1 MGCGCKK
8 KKKSSAQNQVKESVT
23 NTQMEANQRKALI
36 MEQKDYQDKV
46 RDALRQLTE
55 IRRKKRDLKNK

>member
-8 KKKSSAQNQVKESVT
+8 RKKSAKQNAVT
-23 NTQMEANQRKALI
+23 EALTNSEIEANERRSLI
-36 MEQKDYQDKV
+36 VEQKDYQDKV

-55 IRRKKRDLKNK
+55 IRRKKRNLKNK

>member
-8 KKKSSAQNQVKESVT
+8 RKKSAKQTEANESLT
-23 NTQMEANQRKALI
+23 NTEVEADERRALI

-55 IRRKKRDLKNK
+55 IRRKKRNLKNK

>member
-8 KKKSSAQNQVKESVT
+8 RKKSAKNNEVNEALT
-23 NTQMEANQRKALI
+23 NTEAEANQRRALM
-36 MEQKDYQDKV
+36 MEQKNYQNKV

>member
-8 KKKSSAQNQVKESVT
+8 RKKALKDNEVNDSVVNTES
-23 NTQMEANQRKALI
+23 EANQRKALI
-36 MEQKDYQDKV
+36 MDQKDYQDKV